1 MPVDYERLAVELARH
16 PAKLAALKQK
26 LDSNRSTTPMF
37 DTELFTRQL
46 ENAYTMMV
54 ERHRAG
60 LAPDDIVVRG
70 R

>member
-1 MPVDYERLAVELARH
+1 
-16 PAKLAALKQK
+16 
-26 LDSNRSTTPMF
+26 MF

-60 LAPDDIVVRG
+60 LAPDDIVVRD